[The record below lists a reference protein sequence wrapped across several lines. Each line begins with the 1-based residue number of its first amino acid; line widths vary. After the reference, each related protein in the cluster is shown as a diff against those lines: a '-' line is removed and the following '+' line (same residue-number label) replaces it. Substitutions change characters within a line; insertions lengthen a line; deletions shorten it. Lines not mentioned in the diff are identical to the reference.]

1 MSTEPKTHKPR
12 HGSGKTAFNRMKK
25 PGEDWTA
32 LRAKAIK
39 DKRFQ
44 LPEELQNK

>member
-1 MSTEPKTHKPR
+1 MSTEHKTYKPR

-25 PGEDWTA
+25 PGESWMT

-39 DKRFQ
+39 EERFQ
-44 LPEELQNK
+44 LPKELQNK

>member
-1 MSTEPKTHKPR
+1 MSIEHKTYKPR

-25 PGEDWTA
+25 PGESWTT

-39 DKRFQ
+39 AEHFQ
-44 LPEELQNK
+44 LPKELQKK